1 MKRSTVIVIILAGIL
16 VLGTGYALWDLAATK
31 ESFVIS
37 GFIEADDIQVGSK
50 LGGRVLKVVAKEGQ
64 TVKEGETLV
73 LLEPRE
79 LDASLA
85 EAQATFR
92 QVQAKYS
99 LLTAG
104 FRQEEIEQADA
115 AAKQAQAELDQLIS
129 GPRQQEI
136 DQVSADWM
144 TAKAQAESARKH
156 LKRMEDL
163 SQRQLVAKQEYDD
176 SRVKADEA
184 DLRMKSA
191 RERYDLVLAGTR
203 KEEIERARQRV
214 AETNARLRQL
224 RSGHR
229 KEEIAQAKSEMEAA
243 RAKAEVI
250 RAQLYE
256 TVIRAPVDGLVET
269 LELERGGLVAAGK
282 PVVTL
287 LRTGS
292 SWVRAYLPEARLSS
306 VRPGLRVSIRV
317 DAFPDKEFAG
327 VIRRI
332 HRRGEI
338 TPRNPQT
345 RDERASQVFQTEVVI
360 DDPDH
365 DLRPG
370 MNANVIIT
378 KDARPFFTGR
388 RDQRG

>member
-1 MKRSTVIVIILAGIL
+1 MKRSTVILIIIAGIL
-16 VLGTGYALWDLAATK
+16 VLGTGYALWDFTATK

-37 GFIEADDIQVGSK
+37 GFVEADDIHVGSK
-50 LGGRVLKVVAKEGQ
+50 VGGRVLKVVAKEGE

-92 QVQAKYS
+92 QLQAKHA
-99 LLTAG
+99 LLTSG

-136 DQVSADWM
+136 DQTTADWVA
-144 TAKAQAESARKH
+144 AKAQAENARKFS
-156 LKRMEDL
+156 KRMEDL
-163 SQRQLVAKQEYDD
+163 SHRQLIAKQEYDD
-176 SRVKADEA
+176 SRAKADEA
-184 DLRMKSA
+184 ELRMKAA

-214 AETNARLRQL
+214 LETNARLRQL
-224 RSGHR
+224 RRGHR
-229 KEEIAQAKSEMEAA
+229 KEEIAQAKSGMEAA
-243 RAKAEVI
+243 RARVEVI
-250 RAQLYE
+250 GAQLHE
-256 TVIRAPVDGLVET
+256 TVITAPVDALVET
-269 LELERGGLVAAGK
+269 LELERGDLVAAGK

-292 SWVRAYLPEARLSS
+292 LWVRAYLPEARLRL
-306 VRPGLRVSIRV
+306 VRPGLKVKVLV
-317 DAFPDKEFAG
+317 DSFPDKDFPG

-332 HRRGEI
+332 HRQGEM
-338 TPRNPQT
+338 TPPDPQA
-345 RDERASQVFQTEVVI
+345 REERLSQVFQTEVVI

-370 MNANVIIT
+370 MNANVTIT
-378 KDARPFFTGR
+378 KN
-388 RDQRG
+388 

>member
-1 MKRSTVIVIILAGIL
+1 MKRSTVILIILAGIL
-16 VLGTGYALWDLAATK
+16 VLGTGYALWDFAGTR
-31 ESFVIS
+31 ESFVTS
-37 GFIEADDIQVGSK
+37 GFIEADDIHVGSK
-50 LGGRVLKVVAKEGQ
+50 IGGRVLKVVAKEGQ

-73 LLEPRE
+73 LLEPRD
-79 LDASLA
+79 LDALLA

-92 QVQAKYS
+92 QAQAKYA

-104 FRQEEIEQADA
+104 FRQEEIDQADA
-115 AAKQAQAELDQLIS
+115 AAKQAHAELDQLVS

-136 DQVSADWM
+136 DQAAADWM
-144 TAKAQAESARKH
+144 VAKAQAENAHKL

-176 SRVKADEA
+176 SRVKADGAE
-184 DLRMKSA
+184 LRTKSA
-191 RERYDLVLAGTR
+191 GERYDLVLAGTR

-214 AETNARLRQL
+214 AETNSRLSQL

-243 RAKAEVI
+243 RARVELI

-256 TVIRAPVDGLVET
+256 TVIRAPVDAFVEM
-269 LELERGGLVAAGK
+269 LELERGDLVAAGK

-292 SWVRAYLPEARLSS
+292 LWVRAYLPEARLGM
-306 VRPGLRVSIRV
+306 VRPGLKVKVRV
-317 DAFPDKEFAG
+317 DSLPDKDFPG

-332 HRRGEI
+332 HRQGEM
-338 TPRNPQT
+338 TPRNPQA
-345 RDERASQVFQTEVVI
+345 REERLMQVFQTEVVI

-370 MNANVIIT
+370 MNANVTIT
-378 KDARPFFTGR
+378 KN
-388 RDQRG
+388 